1 MCMGVCL
8 CVCVCVVHGMCFA
21 HGLGGQD
28 KRTTHAKFRTNTR
41 TVGLSS
47 SSSAPR
53 STLPSCVRIVK
64 KLSACLPVLR
74 WGFVQRD
81 RQRTSGRTWGTSRP
95 FSEVISIIV
104 SEAKLPRPTGARQPP
119 KDSARKDKKKRS
131 HFEASRA
138 LFAIY
143 VHLHVVRRNVVQ
155 LVPFII
161 IRYVNSRTVCV
172 MYPTESRLQSDVK
185 PSTPQVLASV

>member
-104 SEAKLPRPTGARQPP
+104 SEAKLPR
-119 KDSARKDKKKRS
+119 
-131 HFEASRA
+131 
-138 LFAIY
+138 
-143 VHLHVVRRNVVQ
+143 VRRERANGQRFSTEGQEKKNGVNV
-155 LVPFII
+155 
-161 IRYVNSRTVCV
+161 
-172 MYPTESRLQSDVK
+172 PTKILGATALPPNTNGVSSSDEVRCAAEI
-185 PSTPQVLASV
+185 LATITL